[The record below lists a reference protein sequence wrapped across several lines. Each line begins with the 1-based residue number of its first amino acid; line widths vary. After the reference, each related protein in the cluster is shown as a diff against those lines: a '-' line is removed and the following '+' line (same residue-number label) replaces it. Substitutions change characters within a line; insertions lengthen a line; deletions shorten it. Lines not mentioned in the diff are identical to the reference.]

1 MPTYQ
6 DYLGTSWHYI
16 IDSDGNATIGNGT
29 TNPGNGI
36 VYLGDS
42 SIEPGDNAF
51 VSIPSQIYGHTVIAI
66 GQYAFQGSII
76 TSIEIPGT
84 VTTIGQYAFNNCFYL
99 TSVNI
104 PNSVTTIGSGAFTM
118 TGLTNITISSRF
130 FNLTTSAGYAGSSVF
145 SNNALVSNKS
155 YYDFYV
161 WMTTQTAALYNLG
174 PTYTKGPYDI
184 FAHLST
190 LSDKWNDYFANNN
203 QNIINTDGTTT
214 TFSAYAL
221 QLAEVQQGWNT
232 VAYYWAYFRVRDGT
246 YSSQPSQYNSFLSN
260 YQTIVFNDYCVFT
273 TANSNG
279 ILAQQEIVNQ
289 LNGYQP
295 GLRRCGSQQPSTP
308 NLAISF
314 HSSVR
319 SLGQVLF
326 GETLISNTFITS
338 VSIRGD
344 IEDLEY
350 PLFAGCQYLT
360 NITVTS
366 PIVNYMTEAGV
377 LFTANK
383 STLIQYPIGKA
394 GTSYKIPSEVTTI
407 ATQAFAN
414 STNLVYIHFPNGLV
428 TIGDRAFVGCTN
440 FKGYTSSNTTI
451 NLLSV
456 TTIGQSAFNGC
467 SSLTYV
473 NTSDLVTS
481 IGDAAF
487 QNCSNLTYMYISRGL
502 TQIKPSTFSE
512 CASLLSITIPD
523 SVTIIDE
530 SAFRYCSLLNELR
543 IGDWVSSIG
552 AYAFDG
558 CSKLSELV
566 LPPSV
571 VRLGQGAFTHCVS
584 TNFSVTMSN
593 DFYDEDED
601 PLLLF
606 FGGTNWN
613 MFQAA
618 FVVNPNTTNIHN
630 ICLLNGYYTFSPSN
644 GNTLTATDVYNTI
657 SSLRLSS
664 NYTSKTYIA
673 YIRNDVEI
681 IGDGAF
687 QMSTN
692 LTTIYLS
699 TTVKTIGSGA
709 FQGCIALNTFT
720 INNFTHSQ
728 LATIGDRAFIG
739 TDINMAI
746 IPDSTTYIG
755 KWAFY
760 KVLVSEVI
768 FYPGTKIDIIDDYC
782 FASCTNLKTLRL
794 PNKINSIGK
803 YAFSNCIGLTEIL
816 FPSTLKSIGEY
827 AFEGCTNLG
836 WVNIPSSVTYIG
848 QNAFS
853 RLSPDFGAV
862 SISSQ
867 YSSNISNLFS
877 VQDINTQVYKDYLF
891 YKSNYDYNIW
901 LRSLALDI
909 EMEVIANTMTTLTE
923 IWDKQISTTAQYN
936 SPIYDVNGIYQC
948 TFGENLHSS
957 ISNTIIAGTNFSLL
971 SSKNWSDQTLAKIT
985 PDTLNAQKIDSED
998 AWLSLQNTPATYMD
1012 VSGQAIIYKYIF
1024 NSNTGT
1030 LTSNSTLTANMVSST
1045 VINGN
1050 TGNFAAT
1057 ITNDGT
1063 SPIVK
1068 IGENAFANRN
1078 IVSIT
1083 FPDTL
1088 TEIASG
1094 AFSGSNLSGLLSI
1107 PNTVTTI
1114 GDGAFQDCS
1123 GITHII
1129 IPESVVT
1136 IGQNAFSGCGISYII
1151 IPSSVNAIGVGA
1163 FQNCA
1168 QLIKVYVPI
1177 PPSLTPPAFYTNY
1190 NNSSVY
1196 FNSGSVSPNA
1206 QYNYTLDFYPSQG
1219 NTKITQSDV
1228 TNIIGGF
1235 TGNFVANIN
1244 GTSNTLL
1251 IDIDDNAFSG
1261 RNITTVII
1269 GNYVEGIGVNAF
1281 KNCAQLT
1288 NVSIGSGIQTIGA
1301 GAFLNCQNLQTVKIP
1316 SKMYNTCNSAY
1327 FSSGYA
1333 IKYNYYCVLSAFNED
1348 GILTAYDVESQL
1360 DVGTNFNSPISI
1372 TFDTSVSI
1380 IDDNAFNGNPYV
1392 DNIIITPT
1400 IITIGNYAFANCTRM
1415 ESLVCVGG
1423 EESLLYSIGEYAC
1436 YNCKELSTVVLPLS
1450 LLKIGTMA
1458 FVECPNLYSVVLP
1471 SVFDYSYMT
1480 NTTAYFVTT
1489 NQENVGWDSS
1499 TPDDATGTFFTFNF
1513 EMAPGYFCSYS
1524 YEKTIYINQQNEKYN
1539 QEQAQE
1545 AAKRSFWENIGW
1557 DIFTGLALV
1566 VTTIVTDGIAD
1577 FAVTALLGEAEAAVS
1592 AGAYIARKLLMG
1604 TVASGVEIGKD
1615 RLVAYDNNTGGV
1627 DPFTDAGSVDA
1638 SHDEG
1643 SWRATFAFTTT
1654 KRINVDT
1661 LSAYVETQ
1669 VSSTIVGLF
1678 GDRFINDPPIVECTQ
1693 TGVNQYA
1700 VTLTLDIDFATV
1712 TDADKT
1718 IIENVVNPAI
1728 VSFVNPNYT
1737 APANDAPTTNVSL
1750 ANICF
1755 PANTPINTDQG
1766 VVSIKKIDP
1775 VFHTIN
1781 KNRIVA
1787 ITQTIT
1793 LAKYLICFK
1802 RDSLGKNYPAED
1814 TIMSKE
1820 HKVYYMGRMIE
1831 AKHFVGRVKNVYK
1844 IPYHGEILYNV
1855 LMERYNKL
1863 KVNNLICETLHP
1875 ENVVAQLY
1883 SGNFNEPDKGDIVKT
1898 LNNCVY
1904 KNNPKEYEA
1913 LVKYISKQTAVE
1925 KPHERLK
1932 IMSFS
1937 K

>member
-1 MPTYQ
+1 MF
-6 DYLGTSWHYI
+6 GTSWNYI
-16 IDSDGNATIGNGT
+16 VDANGNATIGNGT
-29 TNPGNGI
+29 TNPGNAINSLGVSI
-36 VYLGDS
+36 V
-42 SIEPGDNAF
+42 PGEVS
-51 VSIPSQIYGHTVIAI
+51 VSIPSQIDGHTVIAI

-84 VTTIGQYAFNNCFYL
+84 VTTIGQYAFNNCFKL

-118 TGLTNITISSRF
+118 TGLTYINVPSRF
-130 FNLTTSAGYAGSSVF
+130 FNLTTSAGYEGNSFF
-145 SNNALVSNKS
+145 SNNVLVSKKS

-161 WMTTQTAALYNLG
+161 WMSTQTAALYNLG
-174 PTYTKGPYDI
+174 YTYTKSPYDV
-184 FAHLST
+184 FPHLST

-203 QNIINTDGTTT
+203 QNIINTDGTST

-273 TANSNG
+273 TANLNG

-289 LNGYQP
+289 LNGYRP

-314 HSSVR
+314 HSSVK

-394 GTSYKIPSEVTTI
+394 GTSYKIPSQVTTI
-407 ATQAFAN
+407 GTQAFAN
-414 STNLVYIHFPNGLV
+414 STNLAYIHFPNGLA

-481 IGDAAF
+481 LGNAAF

-502 TQIKPSTFSE
+502 TQIKPSTFSG

-523 SVTIIDE
+523 SVTIVDE
-530 SAFRYCSLLNELR
+530 SAFRYCSKVNELR

-558 CSKLSELV
+558 CSQLSELV

-571 VRLGQGAFTHCVS
+571 VRLGQGAFTNCAP

-593 DFYDEDED
+593 DFFDEDED

-630 ICLLNGYYTFSPSN
+630 ICLLNGYYAFSPSN
-644 GNTLTATDVYNTI
+644 GNALTATDVYNTI

-699 TTVKTIGSGA
+699 TSVKTIGSGA

-768 FYPGTKIDIIDDYC
+768 FYPGTKIDTIDDYC

-803 YAFSNCIGLTEIL
+803 YAFSNCIRLTEIL

-853 RLSPDFGAV
+853 RLSPDFGAL

-867 YSSNISNLFS
+867 YSSNISNLVS
-877 VQDINTQVYKDYLF
+877 VQDITTQVYKAYLF
-891 YKSNYDYNIW
+891 KKSNYDYNIW

-909 EMEVIANTMTTLTE
+909 QTEVFVNTLTFLSE

-936 SPIYDVNGIYQC
+936 NPIYDVNGIYQG
-948 TFGENLHSS
+948 TFGEKLHSS
-957 ISNTIIAGTNFSLL
+957 ISITII
-971 SSKNWSDQTLAKIT
+971 SKNWSDQTLANIT
-985 PDTLNAQKIDSED
+985 LNTLNAQKIDSED
-998 AWLSLQNTPATYMD
+998 AWLSLQNTPPTYASL
-1012 VSGQAIIYKYIF
+1012 SGQDIIYKYTF
-1024 NSNTGT
+1024 NSTTGT
-1030 LTSNSTLTANMVSST
+1030 LTANSTLTANMVSST

-1050 TGNFAAT
+1050 TGYFAAT

-1094 AFSGSNLSGLLSI
+1094 AFSGSKLSGLLSI

-1129 IPESVVT
+1129 IPDSVAT
-1136 IGQNAFSGCGISYII
+1136 IGQNAFRGCGISYII

-1168 QLIKVYVPI
+1168 QLINVYVPI
-1177 PPSLTPPAFYTNY
+1177 PPSTPPAFYTNY
-1190 NNSSVY
+1190 NTSSAY
-1196 FNSGSVSPNA
+1196 FNTGTASPSIK
-1206 QYNYTLDFYPSQG
+1206 YNYTLDFYPSQG
-1219 NTKITQSDV
+1219 NTVITQAAV

-1235 TGNFVANIN
+1235 TGNFVANID
-1244 GTSNTLL
+1244 GISNTLL

-1261 RNITTVII
+1261 TKITTVII

-1301 GAFLNCQNLQTVKIP
+1301 GAFSNCQNLQTVKIP

-1327 FSSGYA
+1327 FSSGLTILY
-1333 IKYNYYCVLSAFNED
+1333 KYYCVLSAFNED
-1348 GILTAYDVESQL
+1348 GILSTYDVESQL
-1360 DVGTNFNSPISI
+1360 DVGTNFNSTISV

-1400 IITIGNYAFANCTRM
+1400 IITIGNYAFANCANM
-1415 ESLVCVGG
+1415 ESLVCVG
-1423 EESLLYSIGEYAC
+1423 EDESLLYSIGEYAC
-1436 YNCKELSTVVLPLS
+1436 YNCGQLSTVVLPLS
-1450 LLKIGTMA
+1450 LLNIGTMA
-1458 FVECPNLYSVVLP
+1458 FVECSNLYSVVLP

-1499 TPDDATGTFFTFNF
+1499 TPDDATGTFFTFHF

-1524 YEKTIYINQQNEKYN
+1524 YEKTIYINQQNQNYN
-1539 QEQAQE
+1539 QEQAKK
-1545 AAKRSFWENIGW
+1545 AAKRSFWEKIGW
-1557 DIFTGLALV
+1557 DILTAVVLV
-1566 VTTIVTDGIAD
+1566 VATVMTDGIAD
-1577 FAVTALLGEAEAAVS
+1577 FAVTAALGEAEAVVS
-1592 AGAYIARKLLMG
+1592 TTAYVVRKLL
-1604 TVASGVEIGKD
+1604 TASVATGIRQGEDK
-1615 RLVAYDNNTGGV
+1615 LVTYDKNSGGV
-1627 DPFTDAGSVDA
+1627 DPFTDASSVDA
-1638 SHDEG
+1638 SHSNG
-1643 SWRATFAFTTT
+1643 SWIATFAFTTT
-1654 KRINVDT
+1654 NRINVDA
-1661 LSAYVETQ
+1661 LSAYVDAQ
-1669 VSSTIVGLF
+1669 VRSTINGLF
-1678 GDRFINDPPIVECTQ
+1678 GDRFINDPPIVDCTQ
-1693 TGVNQYA
+1693 TALNQYI
-1700 VTLTLDIDFATV
+1700 VTITLDIDFSAV
-1712 TDADKT
+1712 TDEDKT
-1718 IIENVVNPAI
+1718 VIENVVKPVIA
-1728 VSFVNPNYT
+1728 SFVNPNYT
-1737 APANDAPTTNVSL
+1737 GPAPTYGATVSV

-1766 VVSIKKIDP
+1766 IVSIKKIDP

-1844 IPYHGEILYNV
+1844 IPYNGEILYNV

-1875 ENVVAQLY
+1875 ENVVAQLCL
-1883 SGNFNEPDKGDIVKT
+1883 GNFNESDKGDIVKT

-1904 KNNPKEYEA
+1904 KNSPKEYEA
-1913 LVKYISKQTAVE
+1913 LVKYISKQTAGE

-1932 IMSFS
+1932 LMSFS

>member
-6 DYLGTSWHYI
+6 DSIGTIWNYI
-16 IDSDGNATIGNGT
+16 IDPDGNAIIGNGT

-36 VYLGDS
+36 AYLGEY
-42 SIEPGDNAF
+42 IQPGDDAF

-99 TSVNI
+99 TSVSI
-104 PNSVTTIGSGAFTM
+104 SNSVTTIGSGAFTM
-118 TGLTNITISSRF
+118 TGLINITISSRF
-130 FNLTTSAGYAGSSVF
+130 FDLTTSAGYEGSSVF

-174 PTYTKGPYDI
+174 LTYTKGPYDI

-203 QNIINTDGTTT
+203 QNIINTDGTST

-260 YQTIVFNDYCVFT
+260 YRTIVFNDYCVFT

-319 SLGQVLF
+319 SLGQVFF
-326 GETLISNTFITS
+326 GETPISNTFITS

-366 PIVNYMTEAGV
+366 PSVNYMTEAGV

-407 ATQAFAN
+407 GKQAFAN

-428 TIGDRAFVGCTN
+428 TIGDLAFVECTN
-440 FKGYTSSNTTI
+440 FKGYTFSNTSI

-456 TTIGQSAFNGC
+456 TTIGQSAFYGC

-502 TQIKPSTFSE
+502 TQIKPNTFSG

-530 SAFRYCSLLNELR
+530 SAFRHCSSVNELR

-558 CSKLSELV
+558 CSQLSELV

-571 VRLGQGAFTHCVS
+571 VRLGQGAFTNCVS

-618 FVVNPNTTNIHN
+618 FVEDPNKTNIDS
-630 ICLLNGYYTFSPSN
+630 ICVLNVYYTFSPSN
-644 GNTLTATDVYNTI
+644 GNTLTAADVYNTI

-673 YIRNDVEI
+673 YIRNDVET

-687 QMSTN
+687 QICTN
-692 LTTIYLS
+692 LTAIYLPTS
-699 TTVKTIGSGA
+699 VKTIGIGA
-709 FQGCIALNTFT
+709 FQGSIALNTFT

-728 LATIGDRAFIG
+728 LATIGDCAFIG
-739 TDINMAI
+739 TDINMFI
-746 IPDSTTYIG
+746 IPESTTYIG

-760 KVLVSEVI
+760 KCLIKEVI
-768 FYPGTKIDIIDDYC
+768 FYPGTQIQTINDYC
-782 FASCTNLKTLRL
+782 FASCTNLKILRI
-794 PNKINSIGK
+794 PNTIITIGK
-803 YAFSNCIGLTEIL
+803 YAFSNCVRLIEIL

-827 AFEGCTNLG
+827 AFEGCTTLG
-836 WVNIPSSVTYIG
+836 WVNIPYSVTYIG
-848 QNAFS
+848 QNAFND
-853 RLSPDFGAV
+853 LSPNFGGL

-877 VQDINTQVYKDYLF
+877 VRKINTQVYNTYLF
-891 YKSNYDYNIW
+891 KKMTYDYNNW
-901 LRSLALDI
+901 LRSLAVNI
-909 EMEVIANTMTTLTE
+909 RTEGIADTMMFLSELWNTE
-923 IWDKQISTTAQYN
+923 IKNTSQYN
-936 SPIYDVNGIYQC
+936 SPIYDVNGSYQG
-948 TFGENLHSS
+948 TFGQKLNSS
-957 ISNTIIAGTNFSLL
+957 ITTTTVST
-971 SSKNWSDQTLAKIT
+971 NWSDQILTNITLDAI
-985 PDTLNAQKIDSED
+985 NSQKIDSEN

-1012 VSGQAIIYKYIF
+1012 VSGQNIIYKYIF

-1045 VINGN
+1045 VINGYN
-1050 TGNFAAT
+1050 GYFAAT
-1057 ITNDGT
+1057 ITNDGA

-1094 AFSGSNLSGLLSI
+1094 AFSGSKLSGLLTI

-1114 GDGAFQDCS
+1114 GDGAFQNCS
-1123 GITHII
+1123 DITRII

-1151 IPSSVNAIGVGA
+1151 IPSSVNTIGVGA

-1168 QLIKVYVPI
+1168 QLINVYVPI

-1219 NTKITQSDV
+1219 NTVITQSDV

-1244 GTSNTLL
+1244 GVSNLHL
-1251 IDIDDNAFSG
+1251 ISIDNNAFSG
-1261 RNITTVII
+1261 TNIRNAII
-1269 GNYVEGIGVNAF
+1269 GNYVESIGVNAF

-1288 NVSIGSGIQTIGA
+1288 NISIGSGIQTIA
-1301 GAFLNCQNLQTVKIP
+1301 IGAFLNCQNLQTVKIP

-1327 FSSGYA
+1327 FSSGSA
-1333 IKYNYYCVLSAFNED
+1333 IQYKYYCVLSASND
-1348 GILTAYDVESQL
+1348 RGILTAYDVESQL
-1360 DVGTNFNSPISI
+1360 DVGANFSSTISI
-1372 TFDTSVSI
+1372 TFDTSVAI
-1380 IDDNAFNGNPYV
+1380 IDDNAFNGNPIV
-1392 DNIIITPT
+1392 NNIIIPPT
-1400 IITIGNYAFANCTRM
+1400 IITIGNYAFANCANM
-1415 ESLVCVGG
+1415 ESLICTGG
-1423 EESLLYSIGEYAC
+1423 DESQLYSIGEYAC
-1436 YNCKELSTVVLPLS
+1436 YNCGQLSTVVLPLS
-1450 LLKIGTMA
+1450 LSSIGTMA
-1458 FVECPNLYSVVLP
+1458 FVECSKLFSVVLP
-1471 SVFDYSYMT
+1471 SIFDYSYMT

-1489 NQENVGWDSS
+1489 NRENTGWNSDN
-1499 TPDDATGTFFTFNF
+1499 PYDATGTFFTFHF
-1513 EMAPGYFCSYS
+1513 EMSQGHFCSYS
-1524 YEKTIYINQQNEKYN
+1524 YEKDSYINEQIQNYN
-1539 QEQAQE
+1539 KEQAE
-1545 AAKRSFWENIGW
+1545 KNANRSFWASIGW
-1557 DIFTGLALV
+1557 DILSFAILAV
-1566 VTTIVTDGIAD
+1566 VTVATDGIGDAI
-1577 FAVTALLGEAEAAVS
+1577 VTSFMGEAEAATTTITTNIVRAAFTSAVS
-1592 AGAYIARKLLMG
+1592 AGISN
-1604 TVASGVEIGKD
+1604 TEDIVIGYVD
-1615 RLVAYDNNTGGV
+1615 IVDNGDI
-1627 DPFTDAGSVDA
+1627 DPFVDSTSVIP

-1643 SWRATFAFTTT
+1643 SWVATFAFTTT
-1654 KRINVDT
+1654 KRINVDA

-1678 GDRFINDPPIVECTQ
+1678 GVRFINDPPIVDCTQ

-1700 VTLTLDIDFATV
+1700 VTLTLDIDFTTV

-1766 VVSIKKIDP
+1766 IVSIKKIDP

-1883 SGNFNEPDKGDIVKT
+1883 SGNFKESDKGDIIKT

-1913 LVKYISKQTAVE
+1913 LVKYIIKQTAGE